1 MVQLRL
7 GDRGEGFGVLDD
19 GKESVVHQIRCD
31 QSARCAIALGQAPV
45 LDFRRDATDL

>member
-7 GDRGEGFGVLDD
+7 SDTGEGFGILDD
-19 GKESVVHQIRCD
+19 GKDAVAHEIRCD
-31 QSARCAIALGQAPV
+31 QSARYAIALGQAPV